1 MISVTKL
8 RSGTTFEEGGKPYR
22 VLKYEHTHLSRGSG
36 TIKIKARNL
45 KDGSVVNL
53 SFKSGAMIEDIEV
66 IRKKMQFLYPDG
78 EDLVFMDPVSFE
90 QVNLAKKIVGEQEKF
105 LVEGEEVQV
114 LFWDEK
120 ILDLDLPPNLVYRVA
135 ETDPGVKGNSATNVY
150 KPAKLANGL
159 MVKVPLFVQV
169 GESVKVDTRTG
180 EYVERVS

>member
-1 MISVTKL
+1 M
-8 RSGTTFEEGGKPYR
+8 
-22 VLKYEHTHLSRGSG
+22 
-36 TIKIKARNL
+36 
-45 KDGSVVNL
+45 
-53 SFKSGAMIEDIEV
+53 
-66 IRKKMQFLYPDG
+66 
-78 EDLVFMDPVSFE
+78 
-90 QVNLAKKIVGEQEKF
+90 
-105 LVEGEEVQV
+105 EGEEVQV